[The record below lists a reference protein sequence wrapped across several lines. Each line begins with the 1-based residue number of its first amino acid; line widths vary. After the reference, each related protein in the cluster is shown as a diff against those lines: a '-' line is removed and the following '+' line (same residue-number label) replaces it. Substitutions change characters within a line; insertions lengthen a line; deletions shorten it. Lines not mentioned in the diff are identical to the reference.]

1 MLLKYSLV
9 ALALF
14 FTACSIKNY
23 EQTSSKII
31 IIKSPKI
38 KFADLGY
45 IRNTDKALEL
55 ELFLA
60 GRAIKKIQINH
71 LVCVDEGC
79 MSKGSF
85 NDEYLNSSYP
95 DDLLQNILLGLEI
108 YDGKNRVKTDDG
120 FEQRIISKDVEITY
134 SVTSS
139 IIAFK
144 DKKNSIIIKIKNIK

>member
-1 MLLKYSLV
+1 MFIKYFLV

-23 EQTSSKII
+23 KQTSSKII

-45 IRNTDKALEL
+45 IRNSDKAIEL

-60 GRAIKKIQINH
+60 GKAIKKIQINH

-79 MSKGSF
+79 MSKSSF
-85 NDEYLNSSYP
+85 NDEYLSASYP
-95 DDLLQNILLGLEI
+95 DELLQNILLGLEI
-108 YDGKNRVKTDDG
+108 YDGKNLVKTANG
-120 FEQRIISKDVEITY
+120 FEQHIKSENIDIRY
-134 SVTSS
+134 SVTPSVT
-139 IIAFK
+139 AFK
-144 DKKNSIIIKIKNIK
+144 DRKNRIIFKIKEIK